1 MKRFHLV
8 LVVTAVLLVWNAWV
22 PRAFA
27 QTTDAAKPRLGVV
40 MARFD
45 DNFQTLLREA
55 VSKEARKRGWKPV
68 FGDGQSDQAHQNQLV
83 ASMIANDHVAALV
96 VVPVTGAGT
105 SEMTEKAR
113 VGGVPLVYL
122 NRKPTT
128 EAIDK
133 GLGYVGSKD
142 IVAGRLQGEY
152 VTQQLGGK
160 GNVAILIGRVAT
172 SAAVERTQGLKDVL
186 SRQPGMHIVA
196 EDVGDWSRARALD
209 ITKAWLAEGKTID
222 ALVANNDEMAIGAI
236 IALRKAGRN
245 PASIFIMGV
254 DATPD
259 GLAQM
264 DKGAMK
270 ATVYQD
276 AAEQGQSAV
285 DLAIRMKAGE
295 TLSDTIDVPFKLITP
310 QNYKLL
316 LAY

>member
-1 MKRFHLV
+1 MKRFNRTLA
-8 LVVTAVLLVWNAWV
+8 VTLVLLVSSTWV
-22 PRAFA
+22 SRAFA
-27 QTTDAAKPRLGVV
+27 EGTDATKQKLGVV
-40 MARFD
+40 MAKFD

-55 VSKEARKRGWKPV
+55 VSKEARKQGWKPV
-68 FGDGQSDQAHQNQLV
+68 FGDGQSDQSHQNQLV
-83 ASMIANDHVAALV
+83 ASMIEKDHVAALV
-96 VVPVTGAGT
+96 IVPITGAGT
-105 SEMTEKAR
+105 SEMTQKAR
-113 VGGVPLVYL
+113 VAGVPLVYL

-133 GLGYVGSKD
+133 GLGYVGSED

-152 VTQQLGGK
+152 VTQQLSGK

-172 SAAVERTQGLKDVL
+172 SAAVERTKGLKEVL
-186 SRQPGMHIVA
+186 SRNPGIHIVA
-196 EDVGDWSRARALD
+196 EDVGDWSRARGLE
-209 ITKAWLAEGKTID
+209 ITKTWLAQGMAID
-222 ALVANNDEMAIGAI
+222 AIVANNDEMAIGAV

-245 PASIFIMGV
+245 PGNMFIMGV

-276 AAEQGQSAV
+276 ATEQGRSAV

-295 TLSDTIDVPFKLITP
+295 VLSDTINVPFKLITP
-310 QNYKLL
+310 QNYKVLM
-316 LAY
+316 AY